1 MKMQNKPPLS
11 FPNIAFPTGFV
22 IALIAI
28 GIFKDD
34 MTNPFRLSIMCILC
48 VWIGFGLKQWNDED

>member
-1 MKMQNKPPLS
+1 MKTEYKPPLF

-28 GIFKDD
+28 GILKDD
-34 MTNPFRLSIMCILC
+34 EI
-48 VWIGFGLKQWNDED
+48 